1 MDWGFPSSTKK
12 SFWGPLEPV
21 ATVAKPGGSRCLCCF
36 TILCPWMP
44 CQAGNWDWELG
55 ELSELGA
62 RFGYKHP
69 LPIFTI
75 SGIFGF
81 NIIQHIFGMPN
92 INGIRSSWS
101 NHNFSQQLAAQ
112 VVEILDAR
120 YSVFWQ
126 LPTIRGCDNPM
137 LEDEREAGS
146 TWSRCFQVC
155 CLVQLVQE
163 VENMAWTW
171 PEHGPN
177 MVGPEELLKDLSSKK
192 SEAKRDVQ
200 NLGEVPMLSMSVPP
214 WSSLGWIPVVIV
226 YRCIFNQRYIVSF
239 MHMYWSLSLLCI
251 YVCIYMYTI
260 YVRML

>member
-1 MDWGFPSSTKK
+1 MTNISLYNRKPWTGDSLHQPRK
-12 SFWGPLEPV
+12 SFWDHWSQLPQLRSQEGQGACAVSQYYAHECHARQEIGPGNSENCPNWEPDLG
-21 ATVAKPGGSRCLCCF
+21 TN
-36 TILCPWMP
+36 ILC
-44 CQAGNWDWELG
+44 Q
-55 ELSELGA
+55 S
-62 RFGYKHP
+62 

-75 SGIFGF
+75 SGIFGL

-155 CLVQLVQE
+155 CLVQE

-171 PEHGPN
+171 PEHGPIRRSW
-177 MVGPEELLKDLSSKK
+177 GAAQRLK
-192 SEAKRDVQ
+192 Q
-200 NLGEVPMLSMSVPP
+200 QEVWGQAWCTEPW
-214 WSSLGWIPVVIV
+214 WSSHAVNVCSSLILTWLDSCCD
-226 YRCIFNQRYIVSF
+226 CI
-239 MHMYWSLSLLCI
+239 
-251 YVCIYMYTI
+251 
-260 YVRML
+260 

>member
-1 MDWGFPSSTKK
+1 MDW
-12 SFWGPLEPV
+12 PV
-21 ATVAKPGGSRCLCCF
+21 AGCAWFIGRGMMELYYQGQREFYDRIIEKEHVENFLYNISLYNRKPWTGDSLHQPRKVFGTTGASCQEGQGACAVSQYYAHECHARQEIGF
-36 TILCPWMP
+36 RNCP
-44 CQAGNWDWELG
+44 NWDPDLG
-55 ELSELGA
+55 TNILYQS
-62 RFGYKHP
+62 

-146 TWSRCFQVC
+146 TWSRY
-155 CLVQLVQE
+155 
-163 VENMAWTW
+163 VEMLPGLLSCSSGREHGLNMAPKKW
-171 PEHGPN
+171 PYPS
-177 MVGPEELLKDLSSKK
+177 VLRSCSK
-192 SEAKRDVQ
+192 
-200 NLGEVPMLSMSVPP
+200 
-214 WSSLGWIPVVIV
+214 
-226 YRCIFNQRYIVSF
+226 
-239 MHMYWSLSLLCI
+239 
-251 YVCIYMYTI
+251 T
-260 YVRML
+260 

>member
-1 MDWGFPSSTKK
+1 
-12 SFWGPLEPV
+12 
-21 ATVAKPGGSRCLCCF
+21 
-36 TILCPWMP
+36 MP

-69 LPIFTI
+69 LPIFTNLYHKW
-75 SGIFGF
+75 
-81 NIIQHIFGMPN
+81 NIWIQHNSTYFGMPN

-163 VENMAWTW
+163 VENMA
-171 PEHGPN
+171 
-177 MVGPEELLKDLSSKK
+177 
-192 SEAKRDVQ
+192 
-200 NLGEVPMLSMSVPP
+200 
-214 WSSLGWIPVVIV
+214 
-226 YRCIFNQRYIVSF
+226 
-239 MHMYWSLSLLCI
+239 
-251 YVCIYMYTI
+251 
-260 YVRML
+260 

>member
-12 SFWGPLEPV
+12 SFWDHWSQLPQLRSQEGQGACAVSQYYAHECHARQEIGTGNSENCPNWEPDLG
-21 ATVAKPGGSRCLCCF
+21 TN
-36 TILCPWMP
+36 ILY
-44 CQAGNWDWELG
+44 Q
-55 ELSELGA
+55 S
-62 RFGYKHP
+62 

-163 VENMAWTW
+163 VENMA
-171 PEHGPN
+171 
-177 MVGPEELLKDLSSKK
+177 
-192 SEAKRDVQ
+192 
-200 NLGEVPMLSMSVPP
+200 
-214 WSSLGWIPVVIV
+214 
-226 YRCIFNQRYIVSF
+226 
-239 MHMYWSLSLLCI
+239 
-251 YVCIYMYTI
+251 
-260 YVRML
+260 